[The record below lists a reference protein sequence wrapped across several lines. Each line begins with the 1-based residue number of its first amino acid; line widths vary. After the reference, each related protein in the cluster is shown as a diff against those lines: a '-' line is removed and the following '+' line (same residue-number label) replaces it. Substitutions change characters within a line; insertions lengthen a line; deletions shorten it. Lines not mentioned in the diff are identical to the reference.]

1 MRLLF
6 LQSQQIPLRG
16 FFDRSTLLALLTILL
31 WSSLAALTSRITSI
45 TPLELVGL
53 VLFFCGLG
61 AIPFWRQWRAPL
73 ITWAITIGA
82 FLGYHLLLF
91 TAFRHAPVLEANL
104 INYLWPLMIILFTPL
119 LLPGHPLTVSHLLA
133 GLLGLTGTLL
143 VMLDGRLSMQWLYL
157 PGYLLALL
165 AAICWGGYS
174 VLSRRLPPAPA
185 PVIGACC
192 LLAGLL
198 ALLISYITKGP
209 LPYASMPRHDWWL
222 IAALAFGPMGAAFI
236 TWYLALRNGD
246 PRRIGALSY
255 LTPLLST
262 LLLVWINGAELGSR
276 HLLATTLIL
285 GGALLGLQN
294 EKNGR
299 ATDNNQWKMRSK

>member
-1 MRLLF
+1 MSLPF
-6 LQSQQIPLRG
+6 LQDRRLQLRG
-16 FFDRSTLLALLTILL
+16 AFDRSTLLALLTILL

-61 AIPFWRQWRAPL
+61 AVPLWRQWRAPV
-73 ITWAITIGA
+73 ITWAVTISA

-119 LLPGHPLTVSHLLA
+119 LLPGHPLTMRHLLA
-133 GLLGLTGTLL
+133 GGLGLVGTLL
-143 VMLDGRLSMQWLYL
+143 VMLDGRFAMQWLYL

-165 AAICWGGYS
+165 AAISWGFYS

-192 LLAGLL
+192 LIAGLL
-198 ALLISYITKGP
+198 ALLISYVSKGP
-209 LPYASMPRHDWWL
+209 LPYAKMPSQDWWL

-236 TWYLALRNGD
+236 TWYLALRSGD
-246 PRRIGALSY
+246 PRRIGALCY

-262 LLLVWINGAELGSR
+262 LLLVWLNGAELGIR
-276 HLLATTLIL
+276 HLLATALIL
-285 GGALLGLQN
+285 GGALLGLRK
-294 EKNGR
+294 EKSSR
-299 ATDNNQWKMRSK
+299 ATDNKHR